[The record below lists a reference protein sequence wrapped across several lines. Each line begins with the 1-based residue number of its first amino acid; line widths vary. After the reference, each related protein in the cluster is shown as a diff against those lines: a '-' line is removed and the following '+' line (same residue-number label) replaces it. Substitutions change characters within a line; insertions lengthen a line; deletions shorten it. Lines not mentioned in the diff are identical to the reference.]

1 MIIMGVDPGLKV
13 TGYGVISFQDNT
25 LRGLH
30 YGGIRTD
37 PDLPMQRRLKGIYDA
52 LSDLIREY
60 RPDALVVE
68 ELFFNR
74 NVNTAFAVGMAR
86 GVTLLAAEMEGVPVS
101 SYTPLQVK
109 RAVVGY
115 GRATKGQI
123 QQMVKVLLGLGE
135 VPTPDDAADALALAI
150 CHANSY
156 RLSQMITSD
165 PLP

>member
-1 MIIMGVDPGLKV
+1 MIIMGIDPGISV

-25 LRGLH
+25 LKGLC

-37 PDLPMQRRLKGIYDA
+37 PDLPMSRRLKRIYDA
-52 LSDLIREY
+52 LIKAIREY
-60 RPDALVVE
+60 RPDILVVE

-86 GVTLLAAEMEGVPVS
+86 GVALLAAEMEGVPIS

-109 RAVVGY
+109 QAVVGY
-115 GRATKGQI
+115 GRASKNQI

-150 CHANSY
+150 CHANSH
-156 RLSQMITSD
+156 RLSQM
-165 PLP
+165 LNHV

>member
-13 TGYGVISFQDNT
+13 TGYGVISFQNNT
-25 LRGLH
+25 LKSLH

-37 PDLPMQRRLKGIYDA
+37 PDLPTPQRLKRIYDA
-52 LSDLIREY
+52 LSRVIREY
-60 RPDALVVE
+60 RPDVLVVE

-86 GVTLLAAEMEGVPVS
+86 GVTMLAAEMEGVPVD

-109 RAVVGY
+109 QAVVGY
-115 GRATKGQI
+115 GRASKNQI
-123 QQMVKVLLGLGE
+123 QQMVKVLLGLRE
-135 VPTPDDAADALALAI
+135 VPAPDDAADALALAI

-156 RLSQMITSD
+156 RLSQM
-165 PLP
+165 LNHV